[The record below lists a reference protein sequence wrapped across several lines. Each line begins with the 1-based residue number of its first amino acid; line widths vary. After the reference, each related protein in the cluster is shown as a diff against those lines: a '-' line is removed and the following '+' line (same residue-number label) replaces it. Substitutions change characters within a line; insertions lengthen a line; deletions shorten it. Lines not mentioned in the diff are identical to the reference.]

1 MDAAD
6 GSNFFQVIGT
16 NFFVLRQQLAGG
28 GAESTA
34 GAGKVGT
41 NGEDF
46 GERGVGKED
55 GGYILC
61 GSGVGRAFVWVRDVV
76 SDPPDGEGPHGLP
89 PPGGPTMAG
98 MSPERQ
104 RDGT

>member
-1 MDAAD
+1 M
-6 GSNFFQVIGT
+6 
-16 NFFVLRQQLAGG
+16 AGG

-98 MSPERQ
+98 MSPEHTGWDIGIPTHWVG
-104 RDGT
+104 DGDGGAR